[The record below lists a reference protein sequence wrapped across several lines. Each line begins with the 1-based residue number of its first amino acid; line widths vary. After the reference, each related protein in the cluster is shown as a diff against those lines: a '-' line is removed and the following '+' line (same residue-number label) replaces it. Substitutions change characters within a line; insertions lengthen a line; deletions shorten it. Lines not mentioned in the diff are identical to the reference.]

1 MFTPVLLAQTG
12 STACQGFQPVVENE
26 LIPDVPILMRER
38 GDFHKVHEMLGL
50 TEEDG
55 FGWGPSCKRPLPP
68 ASPSRYVVNATTK
81 RLRRHLGRAD
91 SRGDGE
97 RVAKHGSVGRRSV
110 ANQKRDSELGSELR
124 LVLR

>member
-1 MFTPVLLAQTG
+1 MLTPSSARFENVFQYTSDFSLRFALVLLAQTG

-55 FGWGPSCKRPLPP
+55 FGWGPSCKRLLPP
-68 ASPSRYVVNATTK
+68 ASPSR
-81 RLRRHLGRAD
+81 
-91 SRGDGE
+91 
-97 RVAKHGSVGRRSV
+97 
-110 ANQKRDSELGSELR
+110 
-124 LVLR
+124 